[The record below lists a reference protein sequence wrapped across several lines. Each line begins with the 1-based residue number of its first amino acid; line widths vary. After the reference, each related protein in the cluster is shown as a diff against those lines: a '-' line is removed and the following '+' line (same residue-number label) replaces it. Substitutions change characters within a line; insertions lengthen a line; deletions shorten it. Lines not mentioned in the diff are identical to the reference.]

1 MEKLDVIAILGKKVK
16 LTVKAPYNEKL
27 IEETKKLN
35 GMWNKEEKIWEFDT
49 YKEKEVEYLIQEIWG
64 NKNKKLLIQK

>member
-1 MEKLDVIAILGKKVK
+1 MENLDVIAILGKKVK
-16 LTVKAPYNEKL
+16 LTVKAKYNEKF
-27 IEETKKLN
+27 IEEAKKLN

-64 NKNKKLLIQK
+64 DYYKKEDF

>member
-1 MEKLDVIAILGKKVK
+1 MENLDVIAILGKKVK
-16 LTVKAPYNEKL
+16 LTVKAQYNEKF
-27 IEETKKLN
+27 IEEAKKLN

-64 NKNKKLLIQK
+64 DYYKKEDF

>member
-1 MEKLDVIAILGKKVK
+1 MENLDVIAILGKKVK

-27 IEETKKLN
+27 IEEAKKLN
-35 GMWNKEEKIWEFDT
+35 GMWNKEEKLWEFDT

-64 NKNKKLLIQK
+64 DYYKKEDF